1 MSKILEGEMQ
11 VNADTLELAM
21 RHTTEELPGQMVAVG
36 NFLRQPA

>member
-1 MSKILEGEMQ
+1 MRL
-11 VNADTLELAM
+11 NADTLELAM